1 MQKENVGQVQPDVEI
16 RVVIPEGCNRGSS
29 THPLFCRKTTNDKR
43 GRFPSPR
50 RTGKLG
56 NDGIF
61 YNNKAFTL
69 IELLVVVLIIGI
81 LAAVAL
87 PQYEKAVWKSRA
99 ATMQTFLR
107 NVENAQQAYYLA
119 NATQATELDELAVSF
134 EGFTAGSVLGGS
146 SSAPIKAYNDM
157 FEIRLEASNSIAYF
171 ISGKYKGC
179 GFRVNKMGEWACKEW
194 NAYYKTAGGF
204 CQKIMKAGELV
215 REENNMREY
224 AM

>member
-43 GRFPSPR
+43 GRFPIE
-50 RTGKLG
+50 TLG

-99 ATMQTFLR
+99 ANMQTFLR

-134 EGFTAGSVLGGS
+134 EGFTAGTVLGGS
-146 SSAPIKAYNDM
+146 SEAPIKAYNDM
-157 FEIRLEASNSIAYF
+157 FEIRLGASNSTAYF

-179 GFRVNKMGEWACKEW
+179 GFSVNKMGEWKCNEW
-194 NAYYKTAGGF
+194 DAYYKTAGGF

-215 REENNMREY
+215 REEKNVRAY